1 MTIKPKTTK
10 TTKKPVAK
18 ASETKDTAKT
28 VSTAAK
34 TTDKSTIEKTPAAS
48 TSKPIEVKKKS
59 GPVAGVLI
67 TLLIFAGLVTG
78 AGVSWNYWWP
88 YVEPLLPKSD
98 FNSDPLVAQLQNRV
112 EELESQQQEKNTL
125 AERELAAFQELEKER
140 AKISEKLAAAI
151 TRLESVEASVQNV
164 EQMAVA
170 VSTGGAA
177 AIADS
182 AINQLSERL
191 KTMEMQSRES
201 TDAYSKD
208 QEALA
213 NISKRI
219 ESLEVSSTSETT
231 RADGESDSIVRA
243 SALVLAV
250 GQLRTIVREGRPY
263 SAEMAA
269 VVATVDDEANVQSAL
284 DVLER
289 RANAGVIQL
298 GELRANFEAAI
309 LEAVRAD
316 HQTQESGW
324 INDVLNK
331 LSGLVTIRKI
341 DGLAGLDS
349 VDARISQAQSSL
361 GEGDL
366 VNVISVIEAL
376 EGPAA
381 EAFALWLDDARTYV
395 AIEKALDDLY
405 SSVIAQLSSV
415 KG

>member
-164 EQMAVA
+164 EQI
-170 VSTGGAA
+170 G
-177 AIADS
+177 
-182 AINQLSERL
+182 
-191 KTMEMQSRES
+191 
-201 TDAYSKD
+201 
-208 QEALA
+208 
-213 NISKRI
+213 
-219 ESLEVSSTSETT
+219 
-231 RADGESDSIVRA
+231 RAHV
-243 SALVLAV
+243 
-250 GQLRTIVREGRPY
+250 
-263 SAEMAA
+263 
-269 VVATVDDEANVQSAL
+269 
-284 DVLER
+284 
-289 RANAGVIQL
+289 
-298 GELRANFEAAI
+298 
-309 LEAVRAD
+309 
-316 HQTQESGW
+316 
-324 INDVLNK
+324 
-331 LSGLVTIRKI
+331 
-341 DGLAGLDS
+341 
-349 VDARISQAQSSL
+349 
-361 GEGDL
+361 
-366 VNVISVIEAL
+366 
-376 EGPAA
+376 
-381 EAFALWLDDARTYV
+381 
-395 AIEKALDDLY
+395 
-405 SSVIAQLSSV
+405 
-415 KG
+415 